1 MTHAHILVVDD
12 NATNLKLITATLRY
26 AGHTV
31 STAPDAEAAQQVL
44 NRTAVDLILMDIE
57 LPGMDGLTFTRML
70 KASPT
75 TSHIPVIAVTAS
87 AMRGDEDKA
96 LAAGCD
102 CYITKPINTR
112 ELPSQIADFLSR
124 HRLPHQPL

>member
-1 MTHAHILVVDD
+1 MTNAHILVVDD
-12 NATNLKLITATLRY
+12 NPTNLKLITATLRY
-26 AGHTV
+26 AGHRI
-31 STAPDAEAAQQVL
+31 STASDAEAARQL
-44 NRTAVDLILMDIE
+44 LKSTAVDLILMDIE

-70 KASPT
+70 KASPP

-102 CYITKPINTR
+102 CYITKPVNTR
-112 ELPSQIADFLSR
+112 TLPGQIADFLAQYR
-124 HRLPHQPL
+124 PPHQPL